1 MNLVNYGLNMQKS
14 KHSIPRG
21 TKELSLQWLY
31 LNIQIFT
38 CHCNLNDNKIILQNI
53 YKVHYDIYKVLQV
66 IER

>member
-1 MNLVNYGLNMQKS
+1 MISMNLVNYGLNMQKS

-21 TKELSLQWLY
+21 TKELSLRWLY

-53 YKVHYDIYKVLQV
+53 TRYIMTFTRYYK
-66 IER
+66 